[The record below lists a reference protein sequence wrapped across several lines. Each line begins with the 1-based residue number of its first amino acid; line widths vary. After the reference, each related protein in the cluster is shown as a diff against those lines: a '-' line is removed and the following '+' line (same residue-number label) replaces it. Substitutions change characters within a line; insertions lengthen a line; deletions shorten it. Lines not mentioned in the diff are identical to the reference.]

1 MTAFHVT
8 FLTSI
13 ASYMYSMLCHA
24 DTYEGA
30 FFSRKNFSLK
40 QNNYNSCTES
50 FATRK
55 SSRLPISK
63 SYLLLGS
70 RDMIVLRREM
80 RGLPVRMFGRITE
93 HNKKSRSSSVKF
105 STF

>member
-1 MTAFHVT
+1 
-8 FLTSI
+8 
-13 ASYMYSMLCHA
+13 MLCHA
-24 DTYEGA
+24 DIYEGA

-40 QNNYNSCTES
+40 QNNYNSCTEG

-70 RDMIVLRREM
+70 LMIVLRREM
-80 RGLPVRMFGRITE
+80 SGLPVRMFGRITE

>member
-1 MTAFHVT
+1 MITFHVT

-40 QNNYNSCTES
+40 QNNYNSCTEG

-93 HNKKSRSSSVKF
+93 HNKKK
-105 STF
+105 

>member
-13 ASYMYSMLCHA
+13 ASYMYSMFCHA

-40 QNNYNSCTES
+40 QNNYNSCTEG

-70 RDMIVLRREM
+70 LMIVLRREM